1 MPKLTADEIK
11 QLLNLRPLPLEGGY
25 YAETYRSRD
34 AIPETALPS
43 GYKGQRAFSTAI
55 YFLLTSNSFSAMHK
69 LPTDEV
75 FHFYL
80 GDPVQMLQ
88 IAPDGT
94 GRILVMG
101 QDLTC
106 NHLLQVVVPANH
118 WQGTSLLRGG
128 AWALLGTTM
137 APGFEFEDYQHGDR
151 SLLVTQFPQLA
162 ELIISLTRD

>member
-1 MPKLTADEIK
+1 MPKLTADDIK
-11 QLLNLRPLPLEGGY
+11 HRLNLRPLPLEGGY
-25 YAETYRSRD
+25 YAETYRSCD

-43 GYKGQRAFSTAI
+43 AYSGVRVLSTAI
-55 YFLLTSNSFSAMHK
+55 YFLLTSDNFSAMHK
-69 LPTDEV
+69 VPTDEV

-106 NHLLQVVVPANH
+106 NHLLQVVVPGNY
-118 WQGTSLLRGG
+118 WQGASLLKGG

-151 SLLVTQFPQLA
+151 SSLVTRFPQFA
-162 ELIISLTRD
+162 DLIISLTRN